1 MMSSCNTGTS
11 GGSRLSGSTGS
22 TYELL
27 VVTSPTIWEGE
38 VGETV
43 QNFFHQDDTTL
54 LMVEPLYTTPQISMK
69 QFEENIM
76 FQYFKNILFIDID
89 PTREAS
95 IETRDTIWARPQRIF
110 KIVAPDNAS
119 FDVIFDEY
127 KDYMLERYIE
137 NEREK
142 LNVYFQTALNKKV
155 MQRVYEKF
163 GCNMN
168 ITTGFYIAKD
178 LDDFMWLRSETSKT
192 STNIMIYS
200 EDYVKES
207 QLNPNYIVLKRNI
220 ITKENIPASL
230 PDSYAKISDY
240 HPVSSKV
247 VDLNG
252 LYGIETRGAWDCSGD
267 FMGGTFLNYTL
278 IDEKNNKVLTVDGF
292 IYAPSREKRVFM
304 MQLEALFWSLHVDKM
319 KNDKK

>member
-1 MMSSCNTGTS
+1 
-11 GGSRLSGSTGS
+11 
-22 TYELL
+22 
-27 VVTSPTIWEGE
+27 
-38 VGETV
+38 
-43 QNFFHQDDTTL
+43 
-54 LMVEPLYTTPQISMK
+54 
-69 QFEENIM
+69 
-76 FQYFKNILFIDID
+76 
-89 PTREAS
+89 
-95 IETRDTIWARPQRIF
+95 
-110 KIVAPDNAS
+110 
-119 FDVIFDEY
+119 
-127 KDYMLERYIE
+127 MLERYIE